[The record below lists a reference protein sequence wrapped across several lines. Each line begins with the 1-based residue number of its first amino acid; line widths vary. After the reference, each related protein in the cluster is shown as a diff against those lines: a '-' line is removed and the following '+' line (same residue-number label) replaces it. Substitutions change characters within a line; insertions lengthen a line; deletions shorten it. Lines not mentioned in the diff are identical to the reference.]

1 MSVEGPPLEVL
12 TRRLA
17 ETPTPFLA
25 EPRIG
30 NKGQVVVPA
39 LVADLLRRHGVPAD
53 AAVLARFAA
62 TQAAT
67 ERNPRML
74 TQVLCWLLAA
84 EELRGKYTLAQLAGL
99 LIDEANALA
108 AEMPAREFV
117 EQAERRE
124 ELARLALR
132 TAGMRPAGESETV
145 AADRWLGVSTRER
158 VRLAAASRAAEE
170 RARQIREALAR
181 KAAEESADKWS
192 RE

>member
-1 MSVEGPPLEVL
+1 MSLEGPPLEVL
-12 TRRLA
+12 TRRLS

-39 LVADLLRRHGVPAD
+39 LVADLLRRHGLSPD
-53 AAVLARFAA
+53 AAQLTRFAP
-62 TQAAT
+62 TNAAS
-67 ERNPRML
+67 ERNSRML
-74 TQVLCWLLAA
+74 TQLLCWLLSA
-84 EELRGKYTLAQLAGL
+84 EELRGKYAQTQLLAL
-99 LIDEANALA
+99 LFDEANALA
-108 AEMPAREFV
+108 AELPARDFV
-117 EQAERRE
+117 DQAERRE

-132 TAGMRPAGESETV
+132 SAGLRPAGESENV

>member
-39 LVADLLRRHGVPAD
+39 LVADLLRRHGIPPD
-53 AAVLARFAA
+53 AAVLARLAA

-84 EELRGKYTLAQLAGL
+84 EELSGKYTLAQLAGL
-99 LIDEANALA
+99 LVDEANALA
-108 AEMPAREFV
+108 AEMSAREFV
-117 EQAERRE
+117 EQPERRE

-132 TAGMRPAGESETV
+132 TAGLRPAGESEAV